1 MSAPIEQYY
10 QPDVGIASRTGRR
23 PDPMTSVDK
32 PIAMKVRMA
41 MPKRTP
47 NTRTKHYRR
56 KERRVFSVDDK
67 KRVFF

>member
-1 MSAPIEQYY
+1 MSDPIPTYY
-10 QPDVGIASRTGRR
+10 QPDVGIASRTGKR
-23 PDPMTSVDK
+23 PDPMTNVDK

-41 MPKRTP
+41 IPKRVP
-47 NTRTKHYRR
+47 NTKTKHYRR